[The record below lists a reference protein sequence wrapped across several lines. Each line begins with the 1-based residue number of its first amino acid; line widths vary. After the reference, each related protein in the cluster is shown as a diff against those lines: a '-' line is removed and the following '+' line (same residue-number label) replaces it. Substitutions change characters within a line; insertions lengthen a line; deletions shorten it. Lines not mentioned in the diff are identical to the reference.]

1 MNAARAIPNVVDRVS
16 AALGA
21 GCDYALVCNSP
32 EELDLLLSEESLI
45 TQSMIARGE
54 IPEIKPA
61 TPRVTMRDE
70 KYYEALKVL
79 RAYCLIN

>member
-1 MNAARAIPNVVDRVS
+1 MNAARSIPNVADRVS

-45 TQSMIARGE
+45 TQSMKPRDE
-54 IPEIKPA
+54 MPEIQRPQ
-61 TPRVTMRDE
+61 PRVTVHDDE
-70 KYYEALKVL
+70 YDDALKVL
-79 RAYCLIN
+79 KAYRLMS